1 VITCEFT
8 KFFLV
13 HVYTPNSGQVL
24 NRLDFRTK
32 EWDPAFIKY
41 LNKLQ
46 ETKNVILCG
55 DLNVA
60 HKEIDLKNSK
70 ANLRTAGFTIEER
83 TSFELL
89 LDKTK
94 MKDTFRVLHPD
105 EVKYSYW
112 SYRFNS
118 REKGIGWRID
128 YFLLSSKLI
137 KKIIKSDILSEI
149 YGSDHAPIIL
159 IINLK

>member
-1 VITCEFT
+1 
-8 KFFLV
+8 
-13 HVYTPNSGQVL
+13 
-24 NRLDFRTK
+24 
-32 EWDPAFIKY
+32 

-46 ETKNVILCG
+46 EIKNVILCG

-60 HKEIDLKNSK
+60 HKEIDLKNPK
-70 ANLRTAGFTIEER
+70 ANLRTAGYTIEER

-89 LDKTK
+89 LEKTK

-118 REKGIGWRID
+118 REKGTGWRID

-137 KKIIKSDILSEI
+137 KKLLKSDILSEI

-159 IINLK
+159 NFK